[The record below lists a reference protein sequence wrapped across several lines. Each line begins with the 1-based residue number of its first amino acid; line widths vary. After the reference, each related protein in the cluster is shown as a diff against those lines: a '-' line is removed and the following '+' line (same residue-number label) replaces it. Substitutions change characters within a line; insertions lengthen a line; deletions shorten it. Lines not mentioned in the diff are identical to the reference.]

1 MEEKEMHDFRFKCV
15 GSVTSARTI
24 DAMSIMRHIIM
35 AMTLIFALAMTML
48 PVGRVSAETL
58 TPTKDF
64 YVVDSANILSEPTK
78 KHIVSV
84 NRDLEKKTGAQI
96 VVATVNSLDGRP
108 IEEYAIDLARS
119 FGIGDRVKNNGVL
132 FLVSKGDREMRIE
145 VGYGLEGRL
154 NDGKCGSIRDKYIV
168 PYLKDDK
175 WDEGV
180 MNGFDALV
188 AEVAAEYDVKV
199 EGARDPEHGGS
210 MTDQFVDWIF
220 DDVIDGS
227 FTDAEEKE
235 DYYNGFCVCMGIAA
249 LMGILDLVIGFF
261 TSPKLTIP
269 AILLGIITGVYNLV
283 FFGLGCAIV
292 AAVFVIAVY
301 WMFGLAIHGG
311 GFYIGGSGGGGFGG
325 GSSGGGGSFGGGGA
339 SGKF

>member
-227 FTDAEEKE
+227 FAF
-235 DYYNGFCVCMGIAA
+235 FCFDGASKISSKIPDHLRRFLARGIRPYARA
-249 LMGILDLVIGFF
+249 DHHRLSLHGNDRC
-261 TSPKLTIP
+261 
-269 AILLGIITGVYNLV
+269 LLLFPVYL
-283 FFGLGCAIV
+283 FDFLGQ
-292 AAVFVIAVY
+292 
-301 WMFGLAIHGG
+301 WLAYR
-311 GFYIGGSGGGGFGG
+311 FC
-325 GSSGGGGSFGGGGA
+325 GGSFVT
-339 SGKF
+339 